1 MHTNQPESENLG
13 AMLESAI
20 HRNGA
25 KWLKFILAI
34 LKNEADAE
42 DVIQEAIRRV
52 LSRNRFLPSEEEA
65 RMYLSRTI
73 GNTALELYNCRKRE
87 RARQL
92 PINEFL
98 LSHPGGSTPYKY
110 LAEKEISDEKEQ
122 MIGLLSDGLMRLPAK
137 EREALRLTIL
147 ESRGLSIRDAGASN
161 GIPYSTLRHRSNQ
174 GLRRLRKFLERELK
188 SKEPGVRSQA
198 PE

>member
-1 MHTNQPESENLG
+1 MQANHRESENLR

-25 KWLKFILAI
+25 KWLKYILAI

-52 LSRNRFLPSEEEA
+52 LSRNRFLTSEEEA

-98 LSHPGGSTPYKY
+98 LSDPGCSTPYKY
-110 LAEKEISDEKEQ
+110 LAEKEISAEKEQ

-137 EREALRLTIL
+137 EHEALKLTIL
-147 ESRGLSIRDAGASN
+147 ESRGLSIRDAGAGN

-174 GLRRLRKFLERELK
+174 GLRRLRKFLEK
-188 SKEPGVRSQA
+188 AVKNKEPAVRSQ
-198 PE
+198 